1 MKSIFLIVLAL
12 GCGLVAAVGV
22 LQHMGKTGAATIES
36 QGVLVA
42 VEEIN
47 INESLNEE
55 NVQLVEWPRD
65 RVPVGTIT
73 DWSQLEGKLARIRLY
88 PGEPIMQGKV
98 MDLDDAGGSLKVP
111 LGYRVASVR
120 VTSASSVS
128 NLIEPGDRVD
138 VVVVLRE
145 SRENMLAMSRTILK
159 AVRVFAVNSEM
170 EKNVEREN
178 GLEETQTV
186 SLLLQPEQVETLAMA
201 DELGT
206 IKLALRSPDD
216 PNVDETNGCT
226 VEKIVGRSSVAD
238 ETDAGGALALRSQLL
253 ASVAPTASAP
263 EEETPRQPKWRMSV
277 MSPGTSQQYHWYD
290 QETRPELVDG
300 DLTAVRKV
308 GNDPADT
315 AGEPDN
321 SDNRVSSRNPVLK
334 LADDGSDAL
343 ARSH

>member
-22 LQHMGKTGAATIES
+22 LQRLDQTGAATIES

-55 NVQLVEWPRD
+55 NVRLVEWPRD

-73 DWSQLEGKLARIRLY
+73 DLSQLEGKLARIRLY
-88 PGEPIMQGKV
+88 PGEPVMQGKV

-138 VVVVLRE
+138 VIVVLRE
-145 SRENMLAMSRTILK
+145 SRENTLAMSRTILK

-186 SLLLQPEQVETLAMA
+186 SLLLPPEQVETLAMA
-201 DELGT
+201 DE
-206 IKLALRSPDD
+206 
-216 PNVDETNGCT
+216 
-226 VEKIVGRSSVAD
+226 
-238 ETDAGGALALRSQLL
+238 
-253 ASVAPTASAP
+253 
-263 EEETPRQPKWRMSV
+263 
-277 MSPGTSQQYHWYD
+277 
-290 QETRPELVDG
+290 
-300 DLTAVRKV
+300 
-308 GNDPADT
+308 
-315 AGEPDN
+315 
-321 SDNRVSSRNPVLK
+321 
-334 LADDGSDAL
+334 
-343 ARSH
+343 